1 MTSRKAMTDK
11 ILLLGVD
18 GLDPRLT
25 RKFVDGGK
33 MPNVKKYL
41 ERGAAREDLTM
52 LGGHPTVTPPMW
64 TTLSTGCYANVH
76 GITGFFR
83 KSATE
88 NLDVV
93 EYNLDSRLSKAEPLW
108 NVFAEAGKNTL
119 VWHWPGC
126 AWPPTSE
133 SEHLYVVDGSSP
145 GSVGMAVM
153 QVETEFLLG
162 ASAEFTDVIFRPQ
175 GACDAAAPCVIND
188 LNVDYE
194 FGDALAKSSQKQI
207 KTLFLEKSQQ
217 TLSIANAP
225 VDLVQSPIREAK
237 GWSAA
242 PQGAKEFTMLL
253 SSGMTRRPCL
263 ILPDAQG
270 DYTQVA
276 IYKSKKETA
285 PIAVLEKGV
294 IKTQIRDIGLKGD
307 KVYQCIRNM
316 KLLSLDRDGSRLS
329 MWVSA
334 AMDIEDDSV
343 FHPKRIYQN
352 LVEQV
357 GFVPPTSMMG
367 AQDQTL
373 ITDCMLDNW
382 YQTADWQARAIK
394 YCIQKENIEVV
405 FSHFHA
411 PDLQGHMF
419 IQFLADKGENKLP
432 MAAYEKFVED
442 VYVQA
447 DYYLGQFVDLLDE
460 GWTILIFSDHALV
473 ASRYR
478 MPFLGENSG
487 VNVRIMQELGFTVLK
502 TDAEGHELPEIDW
515 SKTRAIAQ
523 RENHI
528 YINLKG
534 RDPQGIVDPAD
545 QYELEEDIMT
555 ALYSY
560 RYPESGK
567 RCVALALRNKDAVLL
582 GLGGPESGD
591 ICYWV
596 AEGYNFDHGESLS
609 TTIGSGDTSVSPIFI
624 AAGRGIKQGYSTQ
637 RIIRQIDFA
646 ATVAALGGVRM
657 PANCEGAP
665 AYQIFAEEF

>member
-237 GWSAA
+237 GSNHGNTFA
-242 PQGAKEFTMLL
+242 QNFLHKIH
-253 SSGMTRRPCL
+253 
-263 ILPDAQG
+263 IL
-270 DYTQVA
+270 
-276 IYKSKKETA
+276 TA
-285 PIAVLEKGV
+285 
-294 IKTQIRDIGLKGD
+294 
-307 KVYQCIRNM
+307 
-316 KLLSLDRDGSRLS
+316 
-329 MWVSA
+329 
-334 AMDIEDDSV
+334 
-343 FHPKRIYQN
+343 
-352 LVEQV
+352 
-357 GFVPPTSMMG
+357 
-367 AQDQTL
+367 
-373 ITDCMLDNW
+373 
-382 YQTADWQARAIK
+382 
-394 YCIQKENIEVV
+394 
-405 FSHFHA
+405 
-411 PDLQGHMF
+411 
-419 IQFLADKGENKLP
+419 
-432 MAAYEKFVED
+432 
-442 VYVQA
+442 
-447 DYYLGQFVDLLDE
+447 LGQNNDP
-460 GWTILIFSDHALV
+460 IIKC
-473 ASRYR
+473 
-478 MPFLGENSG
+478 G
-487 VNVRIMQELGFTVLK
+487 V
-502 TDAEGHELPEIDW
+502 
-515 SKTRAIAQ
+515 
-523 RENHI
+523 
-528 YINLKG
+528 
-534 RDPQGIVDPAD
+534 
-545 QYELEEDIMT
+545 
-555 ALYSY
+555 
-560 RYPESGK
+560 
-567 RCVALALRNKDAVLL
+567 
-582 GLGGPESGD
+582 
-591 ICYWV
+591 
-596 AEGYNFDHGESLS
+596 
-609 TTIGSGDTSVSPIFI
+609 
-624 AAGRGIKQGYSTQ
+624 
-637 RIIRQIDFA
+637 
-646 ATVAALGGVRM
+646 
-657 PANCEGAP
+657 
-665 AYQIFAEEF
+665 